1 MVNMLPQPPSKNT
14 ASKQV
19 YDHRHSHGLGTL
31 RCDKGNIL
39 GMNGFGASAP
49 YQTLTKEF
57 GITVENVLAKA
68 KELRG

>member
-1 MVNMLPQPPSKNT
+1 
-14 ASKQV
+14 
-19 YDHRHSHGLGTL
+19 LGTL